1 MATTTPG
8 GPAGARTLL
17 EVVRLST
24 AYLNDHGSDS
34 ARLDA
39 ELLVAHALGIAR
51 LDVYLQYD
59 RPLDDPELGAIREL
73 LRRRGRGEPVAHL
86 TGRREFHG
94 RSFRVTPD
102 VLIPRPET
110 ESLVE
115 RALLA
120 ARERSGPLRIADLGT
135 GSGCLAISLA
145 CELPAATVIAVDLS
159 PAALAVAAGNA
170 EALGVADRVL
180 FVEGGWVDGLVA
192 DLDLVVSN
200 PPYVTT
206 AEMDELSRDVGFE
219 PRLALDGGPD
229 GLDPYRLLLPAVAEF
244 SPRAWWV
251 GLEVDS
257 RRATAVAGIAGALWP
272 EAGVSITA
280 DLAGRPRVVEI
291 RLGPAR

>member
-1 MATTTPG
+1 MASMSPG
-8 GPAGARTLL
+8 GPVSAHTVLD
-17 EVVRLST
+17 VVRLST
-24 AYLNDHGSDS
+24 AYLSKHGSDS

-39 ELLVAHALGIAR
+39 ELLVAHALGMGR

-59 RPLDDPELGAIREL
+59 RPLDGIELTAIRAL

-86 TGRREFHG
+86 TGQREFHG

-110 ESLVE
+110 ETLVD
-115 RALLA
+115 RALRA
-120 ARERSGPLRIADLGT
+120 ARERGGELRIADLGT
-135 GSGCLAISLA
+135 GSGCLACTLA
-145 CELPAATVIAVDLS
+145 AELPAATVIASDLS

-170 EALGVADRVL
+170 EALGVAGRVL

-206 AEMDELSRDVGFE
+206 AEMDELPRDVGFE
-219 PRLALDGGPD
+219 PRLALDGGAD
-229 GLDPYRLLLPAVAEF
+229 GLDAYRLLLPAVAEF

-257 RRATAVAGIAGALWP
+257 RRAPAVADLARSLWP
-272 EAGVSITA
+272 EAAVGIVD
-280 DLAGRPRVVEI
+280 DLAGRPRVVEVRI
-291 RLGPAR
+291 GAP

>member
-73 LRRRGRGEPVAHL
+73 LRRRGRGEPVAYL
-86 TGRREFHG
+86 TGHREFHG

-110 ESLVE
+110 ESLVG

-120 ARERSGPLRIADLGT
+120 P
-135 GSGCLAISLA
+135 GSGAARCASPTSA
-145 CELPAATVIAVDLS
+145 PAAAASPSAS
-159 PAALAVAAGNA
+159 PA
-170 EALGVADRVL
+170 
-180 FVEGGWVDGLVA
+180 
-192 DLDLVVSN
+192 SC
-200 PPYVTT
+200 
-206 AEMDELSRDVGFE
+206 
-219 PRLALDGGPD
+219 
-229 GLDPYRLLLPAVAEF
+229 
-244 SPRAWWV
+244 
-251 GLEVDS
+251 
-257 RRATAVAGIAGALWP
+257 RR
-272 EAGVSITA
+272 
-280 DLAGRPRVVEI
+280 RP
-291 RLGPAR
+291 

>member
-1 MATTTPG
+1 M
-8 GPAGARTLL
+8 
-17 EVVRLST
+17 
-24 AYLNDHGSDS
+24 
-34 ARLDA
+34 
-39 ELLVAHALGIAR
+39 AHALGIAR

-73 LRRRGRGEPVAHL
+73 LRRRGRGEPVAYL

-94 RSFRVTPD
+94 RSFRVSPD

-110 ESLVE
+110 ETLVE
-115 RALLA
+115 RALVA
-120 ARERSGPLRIADLGT
+120 ARERNGALRIADLGT

-145 CELPAATVIAVDLS
+145 CELPAATVIAVDVT

-200 PPYVTT
+200 PPYVTS
-206 AEMDELSRDVGFE
+206 AEMDELPRDVGFE

-229 GLDPYRLLLPAVAEF
+229 GLEAYRLLLPAVAEF
-244 SPRAWWV
+244 SPRARWV

-257 RRATAVAGIAGALWP
+257 RRAAAVAEIAGSLWP
-272 EAGVSITA
+272 EAAVSIAA
-280 DLAGRPRVVEI
+280 DLAGRPRVVEV
-291 RLGPAR
+291 RLGAPG